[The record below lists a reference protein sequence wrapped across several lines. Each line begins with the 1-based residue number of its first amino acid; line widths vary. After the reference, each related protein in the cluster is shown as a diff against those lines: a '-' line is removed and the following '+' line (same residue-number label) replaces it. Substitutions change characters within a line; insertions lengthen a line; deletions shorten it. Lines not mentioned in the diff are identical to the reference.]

1 MKPGLLFQRDLFLC
15 ARLFI
20 KKTRLTHLL
29 IYFSLDTLMSVIV
42 IIMVLGTIILI
53 EAVLV
58 VGEIAV
64 KFARSINLSI
74 VDEFIVVG
82 SKCKMFHNTQMMQ

>member
-1 MKPGLLFQRDLFLC
+1 
-15 ARLFI
+15 
-20 KKTRLTHLL
+20 
-29 IYFSLDTLMSVIV
+29 MSVIV

-74 VDEFIVVG
+74 VDEFIN
-82 SKCKMFHNTQMMQ
+82 CCW